1 MNQNVETS
9 KANWADPPKEIDL
22 CLQEA
27 NKGFRSGRGM
37 LLDGNERLM
46 IQES

>member
-1 MNQNVETS
+1 MLKLVRQIGLT
-9 KANWADPPKEIDL
+9 PPKENIIDL

-37 LLDGNERLM
+37 LLLDGNERLM

>member
-27 NKGFRSGRGM
+27 NKAFRSGRGT